1 MVAIKGGSHMTDNLA
16 EFSRRHIAPRDLLA
30 SEVFPP
36 DLWAAMAQAGLFRIG
51 LPAAHGGDGGNYA
64 SIAAA
69 ERVLVEAGQSTG
81 LAGVWGGH
89 LMMARWFLAGFGSAA
104 QQARYLPEVASG
116 ALTTGVAISES
127 KVGAHPKLLTTTATR
142 EGASWRLDGEKSYV
156 TNGDIAGLYV
166 VLAITAIEGERK
178 RYSFFLVPRGTP
190 GLEVIAAATPA
201 SMRPVGHVALRLSGC
216 VVPADAL
223 LGEQDA
229 AYETMALPF
238 RDAEDAVGT
247 SGMAGNLAGLV
258 RLLAAELAP
267 QPSDEVLGELGAL
280 AGLAAIAGPSAA
292 ALAEAVDAGRVTADG
307 PQALLIGLRQNAAEF
322 HRRAVAFRD
331 AHAAT
336 RSPVLDARLNSIQ
349 TSLSVARGPRAIRMA
364 RAGARML
371 APG

>member
-1 MVAIKGGSHMTDNLA
+1 MTDNLA
-16 EFSRRHIAPRDLLA
+16 DFARRHIAPRDLLA

-36 DLWAAMAQAGLFRIG
+36 DLWAAMAGAGLFRIG
-51 LPAAHGGDGGNYA
+51 LPAAHGGDGGGYA

-69 ERVLVEAGQSTG
+69 ERVLVEEGQSTG

-89 LMMARWFLAGFGSAA
+89 QMVARWFIAGFGNEA
-104 QQARYLPEVASG
+104 QQARFLPELASG
-116 ALTTGVAISES
+116 ALTAGVAISEP
-127 KVGAHPKLLTTTATR
+127 KVGAHPKLLTTMATR
-142 EGASWRLDGEKSYV
+142 EGDGWRLDGEKSYV

-166 VLAITAIEGERK
+166 VLAITAMQGERK

-190 GLEVIAAATPA
+190 GLEVIAAPTPA
-201 SMRPVGHVALRLSGC
+201 SMRPVGHVALQLRGC

-223 LGEQDA
+223 LGPQDA
-229 AYETMALPF
+229 AYQTMALPF

-267 QPSDEVLGELGAL
+267 APSDEVLGELGAL
-280 AGLAAIAGPSAA
+280 VGLAALAGPVAA
-292 ALAEAVDAGRVTADG
+292 ALALAVDAAAVTADG
-307 PQALLIGLRQNAAEF
+307 PQALLIGLRQNSAEF
-322 HRRAVAFRD
+322 YRRAVAFRD
-331 AHAAT
+331 AHAAE

-371 APG
+371 PPA

>member
-1 MVAIKGGSHMTDNLA
+1 MPDNLA
-16 EFSRRHIAPRDLLA
+16 DFARRHIAPRDLLA

-51 LPAAHGGDGGNYA
+51 LPAAHGGDGGGYA

-89 LMMARWFLAGFGSAA
+89 LMVARWFILGFGTPA
-104 QQARYLPEVASG
+104 QQAQILPRVTSG
-116 ALTTGVAISES
+116 GLTIGVGISEP

-142 EGASWRLDGEKSYV
+142 EGDSWRLDGEKSYV
-156 TNGDIAGLYV
+156 TNGNIAGMYV
-166 VLAITAIEGERK
+166 VLAITAMQGDRK
-178 RYSFFLVPRGTP
+178 RYSFFLVPRDAP
-190 GLEVIAAATPA
+190 GLEVIAAPTPE
-201 SMRPVGHVALRLSGC
+201 SMRPVGHVALRLNGC
-216 VVPADAL
+216 RVPADAL
-223 LGEQDA
+223 LGTQDA

-258 RLLAAELAP
+258 RLLGAELAP
-267 QPSDEVLGELGAL
+267 APADEVLADEVLGELGAL
-280 AGLAAIAGPSAA
+280 AGLAAIAGPAAA
-292 ALAEAVDAGRVTADG
+292 ALARAVDEGTVTADE
-307 PQALLIGLRQNAAEF
+307 PQALLIGLRQNAAGF

-331 AHAAT
+331 AHAT
-336 RSPVLDARLNSIQ
+336 RRNPVLDARLNSIQ

-371 APG
+371 PPA